1 MGLRTV
7 YQIRYGLKPFFSELI
22 QFEQLLGA
30 GVAPEPVSILYHLR
44 SVIWTYPWKG
54 IKSGRVSEVNVQ
66 PWNSNIIFQTRIY
79 TITYH
84 IGAGEVFLPMES
96 AAFIPVIQNALSLL
110 FTEAKPLELF
120 QSGGVWIKWKALD
133 FAASLP
139 LGLYPRTMLCT
150 HQTLPGGGSRGCV
163 SSVLPSGASRG
174 FRRSEGGAGRRG
186 DWHIHIERIGMVP
199 ISLDAQN
206 GTMVHEKS
214 YLIAEYQKGDADG
227 AEFNLSSY
235 TC

>member
-1 MGLRTV
+1 MRLRTV
-7 YQIRYGLKPFFSELI
+7 YQIRYGLKPFFSKLI
-22 QFEQLLGA
+22 QFKQLLGA
-30 GVAPEPVSILYHLR
+30 GVTPEPVTILYHLR

-54 IKSGRVSEVNVQ
+54 IKSGRVSKVNVQ

-110 FTEAKPLELF
+110 FTKAKPLELF
-120 QSGGVWIKWKALD
+120 QSGGVRIKWKALD

-139 LGLYPRTMLCT
+139 LGLYSRTMLCT

-174 FRRSEGGAGRRG
+174 FHRSVGGAGRRG

-214 YLIAEYQKGDADG
+214 YLIAEYQKGDTDG

>member
-44 SVIWTYPWKG
+44 SVIWTYPGKG
-54 IKSGRVSEVNVQ
+54 IKSCGVSEVNVQ
-66 PWNSNIIFQTRIY
+66 PWNSNIFFQTGIY
-79 TITYH
+79 AVTYH

-120 QSGGVWIKWKALD
+120 QSGGVRIKWKALD

-150 HQTLPGGGSRGCV
+150 HQTLPGGGS
-163 SSVLPSGASRG
+163 SVLPTGASRG
-174 FRRSEGGAGRRG
+174 FRRSVGGAGGRG

>member
-22 QFEQLLGA
+22 QLEQLLGA
-30 GVAPEPVSILYHLR
+30 GVTPEPVSILYHLR
-44 SVIWTYPWKG
+44 SVIWTYPGKG
-54 IKSGRVSEVNVQ
+54 IKSGRVREVNVQ

-110 FTEAKPLELF
+110 FTKAKPLELF
-120 QSGGVWIKWKALD
+120 QSGGVRIKWKALD

-139 LGLYPRTMLCT
+139 LGLYPRAMLCT

-174 FRRSEGGAGRRG
+174 FHRSVGGAGGRG

-206 GTMVHEKS
+206 GTVVHEKS

-227 AEFNLSSY
+227 AEFNLRSC

>member
-1 MGLRTV
+1 MRLRTV

-22 QFEQLLGA
+22 QLEQLLGA

-66 PWNSNIIFQTRIY
+66 PWNSNIVFQTRIY

-120 QSGGVWIKWKALD
+120 QSGGVRIKWKALD

-139 LGLYPRTMLCT
+139 LGLYSRTMLCT
-150 HQTLPGGGSRGCV
+150 HQTLLGGG

-174 FRRSEGGAGRRG
+174 FRRSVGGAGG
-186 DWHIHIERIGMVP
+186 WHIYIERIGMVP

-214 YLIAEYQKGDADG
+214 YLIAEYQKGDANG
-227 AEFNLSSY
+227 AEFNLRSC

>member
-1 MGLRTV
+1 MGLSTV

-44 SVIWTYPWKG
+44 SIIWTYPWKG

-66 PWNSNIIFQTRIY
+66 PWNSNIFFQTGIY
-79 TITYH
+79 AVTYH

-120 QSGGVWIKWKALD
+120 QSGGVRIKWKALD

-150 HQTLPGGGSRGCV
+150 HQTLPGGGS
-163 SSVLPSGASRG
+163 SVLPTGASRG
-174 FRRSEGGAGRRG
+174 FRRSVGGAG

-206 GTMVHEKS
+206 GTVVHEKS

-227 AEFNLSSY
+227 AEFNLRSC

>member
-22 QFEQLLGA
+22 QFKQLLGA

-54 IKSGRVSEVNVQ
+54 IKSGRVREVNVQ
-66 PWNSNIIFQTRIY
+66 PWNSNIFFQTGIY
-79 TITYH
+79 AVTYH

-120 QSGGVWIKWKALD
+120 QSGGVWIKRKALD

-150 HQTLPGGGSRGCV
+150 HQTLLGGGSR
-163 SSVLPSGASRG
+163 SSSG
-174 FRRSEGGAGRRG
+174 FRRRKGGAGGRG
-186 DWHIHIERIGMVP
+186 DWHIEKDRVGMIAVRFYT
-199 ISLDAQN
+199 QN
-206 GTMVHEKS
+206 GTVVHEKP
-214 YLIAEYQKGDADG
+214 YLIAKYQEGDADG
-227 AEFNLSSY
+227 TEFKCCFC